1 MKSTFRLIIFAIIGL
16 PMVAF
21 AIANRHLVDIGL
33 DPFAGSPPENSLKL
47 PLFLVAF
54 AALVLGV
61 FLGGIAAWFGQ
72 GKHRK
77 AARLAKADLA
87 RLRAETADDAKPAN
101 DR

>member
-1 MKSTFRLIIFAIIGL
+1 MKSALRLFIFIIIGL
-16 PMVAF
+16 PMIAF
-21 AIANRHLVDIGL
+21 AIANRHSVEIGL
-33 DPFAGSPPENSLKL
+33 DPFASGPTENALKL

-61 FLGGIAAWFGQ
+61 FLGGIAAWLGQ

-87 RLRAETADDAKPAN
+87 RLRAGTADNASPAN